1 MRKSDR
7 IYAIIATVLFHL
19 LLLLG
24 LLWSFLR
31 FPPEGV
37 EWPPADHQE
46 IVIDE
51 MEELYAAGDFVR
63 TGDNL
68 NEFLPQDA
76 PAPSDQT
83 NPEPTQDAVDDAN
96 AGVAAVPAQMVT
108 SKKNSAMKVEETA
121 KGPTKE
127 ELEAEKARQEAKKQ
141 QETKKNVDAA
151 TSRAFGGGKGKSTSG
166 SVEGNSTASGAVTG
180 NPGSGVKGRSLE
192 KWSTVRGTKLGT
204 ITINVKVNAQGK
216 VTDATYNAARSS
228 GTVSADA
235 SMRSQ
240 CIARSLE
247 CRFSVAEDA
256 PLASGTITWIFK

>member
-37 EWPPADHQE
+37 EWPPAEHQE

-83 NPEPTQDAVDDAN
+83 NTEPTQDAVDDAN
-96 AGVAAVPAQMVT
+96 AGVAATPSPTLT
-108 SKKNSAMKVEETA
+108 SKQSSPMKVEEKA

-127 ELEAEKARQEAKKQ
+127 EIAAEKARQEAKKQ

-151 TSRAFGGGKGKSTSG
+151 TSRAFGGGKGNSTTG
-166 SVEGNSTASGAVTG
+166 SMEGNSTTGAVTG

-192 KWSTVRGTKLGT
+192 KWSSVRGTKLGT

-216 VTDATYNAARSS
+216 VTSATYNAARSS

-235 SMRSQ
+235 SMRNQ

-247 CRFSVAEDA
+247 CQFSVAEDA